1 MRRVGLRKGKKR
13 AIHTL
18 GNVKKTPTGYEIRKL
33 FSGGFLGRAVTER
46 EIIEGDV
53 WIVVRPFLGT
63 GDPFIL
69 SELDED
75 RKNRRVLFE
84 RGEEKFEILFD
95 NRGRAKNLQEGKRYI
110 VDALPWKN
118 FFELYEQMPLCKDK
132 RVEPGELRAQ
142 RTKNFEE
149 MGKIEEGYRVL
160 DAATGVKEYLKYF
173 DEVGKLF
180 CLNISPAVLRLTKRW
195 LDSKSAVFIAYDAE
209 RGFPFREGTFECVVV
224 DALLEYV
231 RDPARVIKN
240 AGKLV
245 RPGGFMLVLEPI
257 RSGEIEDFYPQDL
270 WEVALWRP
278 KYDPFFNEEV
288 LEETLREERF
298 ELVEKRE
305 MRFQYPIYNMEDF
318 SQPLLKV
325 QKSFIG

>member
-1 MRRVGLRKGKKR
+1 MHRIGLRKGKKR

-18 GNVKKTPTGYEIRKL
+18 GNVKKTPGGYELRKM
-33 FSGGFLGRAVTER
+33 FDREVFGRLTTNRRIA
-46 EIIEGDV
+46 EGDS
-53 WIVVRPFLGT
+53 WIIIRPFLGAEN
-63 GDPFIL
+63 PFVL
-69 SELDED
+69 SKLDKH
-75 RKNRRVLFE
+75 RKNLAAFFE
-84 RGEEKFEILFD
+84 RDKEKFEILLD
-95 NRGRAKNLQEGKRYI
+95 NRGRARNLKEGKKYMIDI
-110 VDALPWKN
+110 VPWKN
-118 FFELYEQMPLCKDK
+118 FFELYEQMPLG
-132 RVEPGELRAQ
+132 RGRRAEPEELRAA
-142 RTKNFEE
+142 RIKNFKE
-149 MGKIEEGYRVL
+149 MCGIERGYRVL

-173 DEVGKLF
+173 DRVGRLF
-180 CLNISPAVLRLTKRW
+180 CLNISSAVLEITKNW
-195 LDSKSAVFIAYDAE
+195 LKSSSAVFVVYDAE
-209 RGFPFREGTFECVVV
+209 QGFPFKEGTFDCIII

-231 RDPARVIKN
+231 HDPRRI
-240 AGKLV
+240 
-245 RPGGFMLVLEPI
+245 I
-257 RSGEIEDFYPQDL
+257 RSAGRIVKDGGIMLILMPIESGKIEDFYPQDL